1 MNTQTGE
8 QNRDWHP
15 ADVVAALR
23 KRGSSLRKVAHAH
36 GYTQIQNVLVRP
48 WWAVEQLVG
57 QALGMAP
64 EQIWPSRYADGVS
77 REHAQRLTKN
87 TRALKAIQAPSKTTK
102 PRSGQRRSAS

>member
-1 MNTQTGE
+1 MNTQTSVE
-8 QNRDWHP
+8 PADWHP

-23 KRGSSLRKVAHAH
+23 KRGTSLRQVAIAH

-57 QALGMAP
+57 QALGIPP
-64 EQIWPSRYADGVS
+64 EQIWPSRYATGVN

-87 TRALKAIQAPSKTTK
+87 ASALKAIKGGARRAK
-102 PRSGQRRSAS
+102 QRAAA